1 MGNLLMC
8 ISQLLMYTV
17 AMVTMKSKV
26 TFAVLNIQQLFSEIE
41 VNSGRIFTDML
52 SMEVNILK
60 ATIHRD

>member
-8 ISQLLMYTV
+8 ISQLLMYAV

-26 TFAVLNIQQLFSEIE
+26 TFAVLNIQQLFSEIK
-41 VNSGRIFTDML
+41 VNSGRIFTDMQ

-60 ATIHRD
+60 VTIHRD